1 MLITTTK
8 TAARDAAPGL
18 SRVAAI
24 YLLVAL
30 AFVVYW
36 QGTAVLY
43 DFWTSS
49 YTLSY
54 HHGFLIAAVTLWLT
68 FRARH
73 ELSRVPASPSRAG
86 LVMLLGCSALWVF
99 LWHASLQDP
108 VLLLMPAILWLA
120 VFAAFGWAVAR
131 QLLFPFGYL
140 YFAVP
145 AWSSL
150 TPLLQSMTTHVV
162 AVLASVGGIQT
173 QVHGYLL
180 TIPAGVFE
188 VGTGCSGLHYLVV
201 GLALAGLMGELEGAS
216 WRRRAGLLLGMG
228 ALALFSNWVRVL
240 VIVVAGQ
247 MTQMQHPLITKGH
260 YTFGWAVFAT
270 CFLVFLWVTS
280 RRAPRAKGASA
291 SSSAWA
297 PASAP
302 VTLAAGARG
311 TLSFAPLA
319 WVVLAL
325 VAIPVIS
332 YGLGAA
338 GRQQNEAAAVSA
350 GPTSIRGW
358 SGPFAVGDP
367 AWRPVFDGAD
377 LLRQVTY
384 VDASGRTL
392 EMAEVVYK
400 VQRQGAELVGFGNS
414 LTGLGLESVSEQMIE
429 AGNRQ
434 FTETVAVDRHGQRSV
449 IWSVFDI
456 GGRRLVH
463 PLVAQLWYGAHSM
476 VASPRSALLAYR
488 VACAP
493 TCEAAGLTLKEFVAG
508 ADASPSA
515 TR

>member
-18 SRVAAI
+18 TRVAAI
-24 YLLVAL
+24 YLLMAL
-30 AFVVYW
+30 TFVVYW

-73 ELSRVPASPSRAG
+73 ELSRAPASASRAG
-86 LVMLLGCSALWVF
+86 LAMLLGCSALWVF

-108 VLLLMPAILWLA
+108 VLLLMPAMLWLA
-120 VFAAFGWAVAR
+120 VFAAFGWPVAR
-131 QLLFPFGYL
+131 QLIFPFGYL

-150 TPLLQSMTTHVV
+150 TPLLQTITTHVV
-162 AVLASVGGIQT
+162 AVLASVGGIPT

-201 GLALAGLMGELEGAS
+201 GLALTGLMGELEGAS
-216 WRRRAGLLLGMG
+216 LRRRAALLLGMG

-247 MTQMQHPLITKGH
+247 MTKMQHPLITKGH
-260 YTFGWAVFAT
+260 YTFGWAVFAI

-280 RRAPRAKGASA
+280 RRAPRTKGAS
-291 SSSAWA
+291 SAWM
-297 PASAP
+297 PAAAP
-302 VTLAAGARG
+302 VTLAAGAPG
-311 TLSFAPLA
+311 TLSFVPLA
-319 WVVLAL
+319 WVVLAI

-332 YGLGAA
+332 YGLSAV
-338 GRQQNEAAAVSA
+338 GRQQNEAAVSA
-350 GPTSIRGW
+350 EPVSIRGW
-358 SGPFAVGDP
+358 SGPFAVSDP
-367 AWRPVFDGAD
+367 SWRPVFDGAD

-414 LTGLGLESVSEQMIE
+414 LTGRALESVSEQVIQS
-429 AGNRQ
+429 GSQQ
-434 FTETVAVDRHGQRSV
+434 FTQTIAADRHGQRSV
-449 IWSVFDI
+449 IWSAFDI

-463 PLVAQLWYGAHSM
+463 PFAAQLWYGAHSM
-476 VASPRSALLAYR
+476 VASPRSALRAYR

-493 TCEAAGLTLKEFVAG
+493 TCEAAGLTLKDFVAG